1 MDEIRGEESLVVALD
16 GRQIRV
22 SVNTALEIVVLLL
35 SDGASLQFA
44 PEVAI
49 SLCKILSAAAD
60 AATG

>member
-1 MDEIRGEESLVVALD
+1 MNEIRGDEPLVVALD

-22 SVNTALEIVVLLL
+22 SVNTALGIVVVLL

-49 SLCKILSAAAD
+49 SFGKLLTVAAD